1 MASIFTL
8 WNTVEE
14 ATLMKLSKKQT
25 RKSGGRYKWVSER
38 IKLLFKSP
46 DCWTRLSVPVC
57 LRASVHMCLCV
68 CVCEY
73 TYFCL
78 WFFFFL
84 LTKPRKS
91 STAAMCNPFCFYCS
105 K

>member
-68 CVCEY
+68 CVSEY
-73 TYFCL
+73 SISVFGFS
-78 WFFFFL
+78 FFFIIN
-84 LTKPRKS
+84 KAKKKQYGS
-91 STAAMCNPFCFYCS
+91 DV
-105 K
+105 

>member
-38 IKLLFKSP
+38 IKLLFESP

-57 LRASVHMCLCV
+57 LRASVHVCLCV
-68 CVCEY
+68 C

-78 WFFFFL
+78 WLFFFL
-84 LTKPRKS
+84 FINKAKKKQ
-91 STAAMCNPFCFYCS
+91 YGGDV
-105 K
+105 